1 MAMEG
6 SIVLIW
12 HIMASDDGDEDADGD
27 GGRPEKRIWWNR
39 PMLMAMLK
47 GLM

>member
-1 MAMEG
+1 METNMLMAMAA
-6 SIVLIW
+6 VQ
-12 HIMASDDGDEDADGD
+12 
-27 GGRPEKRIWWNR
+27 KRIWWNR